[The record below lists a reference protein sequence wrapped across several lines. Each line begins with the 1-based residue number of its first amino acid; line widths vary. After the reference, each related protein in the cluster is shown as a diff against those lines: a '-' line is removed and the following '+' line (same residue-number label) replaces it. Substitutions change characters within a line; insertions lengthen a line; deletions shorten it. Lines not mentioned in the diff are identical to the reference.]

1 MPNSVNNTCLEAS
14 ICRLQNTKIDS
25 DSDFSRRCPDAS
37 WCCPNG
43 ELCNRL
49 SKKCWFSFLNNV
61 TSGRCCLSVRTVAL
75 QLHTIFI
82 IRTRVLT
89 VLPWRPDGC
98 NSSPRL
104 ALSRIASERLQLSS
118 HIYLCEW
125 NLFTYR
131 TLTGIRTVLP
141 CLPDG
146 CTWMLDSSGTLKRV
160 RTCCCDVR
168 MDASLNNS
176 NLLNTDGHPDA
187 WLYCP
192 DGSLGSDFFWL
203 GNCTDSS
210 LNFEKHISE
219 IKTLK

>member
-141 CLPDG
+141 FESSKHWWASGRMTLLSG
-146 CTWMLDSSGTLKRV
+146 WKLGIWFLLTWKLHRFFFELWK
-160 RTCCCDVR
+160 
-168 MDASLNNS
+168 AHFWNK
-176 NLLNTDGHPDA
+176 
-187 WLYCP
+187 
-192 DGSLGSDFFWL
+192 DFKIN
-203 GNCTDSS
+203 G
-210 LNFEKHISE
+210 IP
-219 IKTLK
+219 